1 MGAVFYVEGVDSMI
15 KVKFK
20 EMENAYGIKSLS
32 INYNGDKVLYQSL
45 IYSRNGTFK
54 TSFSRTLNNLS
65 RGNIDDIKDRLTD
78 IPSSIKIDFIMEGGI
93 VESNN
98 FQNRF
103 IVFSRELYE
112 KGNIELSN
120 YNQELRLLTIDND
133 RKESLNLLMSKSIE
147 KINDSLKSKLKN
159 AGLNVENSV
168 NMLTNKSI
176 DSLNIND
183 LEKLLA
189 DIKNVDDLDISKINL
204 RNLFQKAYDPID
216 NDGFKESATNYA
228 NIFNKRLNEELFDE
242 NFNDSNCISFLQE
255 VKKNNYLSEEKKRGI
270 VLKDEKY
277 FKYDEIDVVF
287 KEAIR
292 NISSDSSVLAA
303 NSELVKSMGTSAEA
317 KKLQKQFN
325 EDPLLVNQ
333 LALGKRN
340 IVAIALKQQ
349 NFEIDEFE
357 KIIKE
362 TKNEYSKLI
371 VDAKEKQSDFE
382 NAIKIYKNRFNPIF
396 DISISNKVESVLGES
411 VPILSF
417 KHNRNKNK
425 NMSESDL
432 RKILSSGEKT
442 ALNIIS
448 FIVEYEANKSNNPI
462 LVLDDLVETF
472 DYSNRHAF
480 IEYVDDL
487 VKDKVSIIIL
497 THNYEFYRT
506 LERRIPELERLSAYS
521 NEGKVYVE
529 ENRKLNNDIEKV
541 FDINNVNQFI
551 YAIPYLREIKTMLK
565 EDTNLL
571 DNCLHYKES
580 TKNIIISD
588 IKKFF
593 PEIKFSG
600 NGADNY
606 LNLIY
611 KLADDVNLSN
621 QYDIIPKT
629 ILSIACR
636 LKIEEKIIGD
646 NFKLIENIETN
657 QLSQLKDKYKE
668 ELDPIILELIERVQ
682 ISTPEFIHCN
692 SFMYEPLID
701 IDGKYLLEI
710 YNDIKNTNNNQ
721 IWK

>member
-1 MGAVFYVEGVDSMI
+1 MI